1 MLAVVDIV
9 IVVVYLLTV
18 IIIGIVAARKSED
31 TMNSYFLGK
40 MIDSKRIGKD

>member
-18 IIIGIVAARKSED
+18 IIIGIFAGRKSED
-31 TMNSYFLGK
+31 TMSSFFMGNQSNQY
-40 MIDSKRIGKD
+40 